1 MLDAN
6 ITDNTRLEV
15 TDVEMFALLGQK
27 DCEIF
32 MKDKTIERL
41 NGQIEKL
48 KAVIIELETVKK
60 KNNEL
65 ETSNKS
71 LSDQNIKLDQVL
83 TEERSKVKNLQEEIN
98 KLKGEIVTVGNMNLT
113 ITAELDSV
121 KTALSQKETEVSE
134 LNGKYGQSKKRNIRN
149 AANA

>member
-41 NGQIEKL
+41 NGQFEKL